1 MNEGSFSRSYVDLT
15 LLPAEE
21 DEREEKMA
29 INSHIPEHESFLLD
43 DLFPQHGTS
52 QLDAGMTK

>member
-1 MNEGSFSRSYVDLT
+1 MNEGSFSRGYVDLT
-15 LLPAEE
+15 LNPLEE
-21 DEREEKMA
+21 GEQEEKMA

-43 DLFPQHGTS
+43 DLFPQHGAS

>member
-1 MNEGSFSRSYVDLT
+1 MNEGSFSRGYVDLT
-15 LLPAEE
+15 LLPVEE
-21 DEREEKMA
+21 GEQEEKMA

-43 DLFPQHGTS
+43 DLFPQHGAS